1 MLSDHEWQDREHP
14 NRERSNRALTGTSNG
29 KRLQEEIVQKKG
41 TDTRCS

>member
-1 MLSDHEWQDREHP
+1 MLPDHEWQDRE
-14 NRERSNRALTGTSNG
+14 RSDRALTGTLNG